1 MQPEEPNAPIRA
13 GWRDRG
19 IGQSIRLPVER
30 AWRWLM
36 AFLRTP
42 GRLNEF
48 LRYTAVSG
56 ISLAIDIAVFALLIN
71 ATATSAALAGAFSC
85 MAGLLVHYVLSVMF
99 VFRGAV
105 SGKSGWRLV
114 SEYAL
119 TGAMG
124 FIITAGAIVLVTDV
138 GGAPAFIGKCF
149 GIAATF
155 ISVYLVRAGFVFAP
169 AKAGDT
175 AKRTSLTAAP

>member
-1 MQPEEPNAPIRA
+1 
-13 GWRDRG
+13 
-19 IGQSIRLPVER
+19 
-30 AWRWLM
+30 M
-36 AFLRTP
+36 AFLRAP

-56 ISLAIDIAVFALLIN
+56 ISLAIDIAVFALLTS
-71 ATATSAALAGAFSC
+71 ATVTSAALAGALSC
-85 MAGLLVHYVLSVMF
+85 MVGLLVHYVLSVMF

-124 FIITAGAIVLVTDV
+124 FIITAGAIVLVSDI
-138 GGAPAFIGKCF
+138 GGATAYIGKCF

-169 AKAGDT
+169 SKASELQKG
-175 AKRTSLTAAP
+175 LH